1 MGHEEVRKGV
11 TQAKE
16 SESGAS
22 FLFGEIFLVAV
33 ASGLL
38 SSSWWVFGGVLL
50 GTMYLLFNKALR
62 RLLLTILT
70 IGCGTAGW
78 LIGEFFNNLGASVV
92 LAIIAMLVSGGYH
105 LYAVRWLEDI

>member
-1 MGHEEVRKGV
+1 MNHEEVRKGV

-16 SESGAS
+16 SESGAN

-50 GTMYLLFNKALR
+50 GTILLLLNKALR
-62 RLLLTILT
+62 RLLLIILT
-70 IGCGTAGW
+70 IGCGTVGW
-78 LIGEFFNNLGASVV
+78 LIGELFGSLGASVV

-105 LYAVRWLEDI
+105 FYAVRWIKDI